1 MSNNIVRLR
10 PKWLYEETNIINRL
24 QELVTVLN
32 QYGST
37 DGAVPQDIIFEY
49 FDMKQRLA
57 ETLNEKR

>member
-24 QELVTVLN
+24 QELVTVIN

-37 DGAVPQDIIFEY
+37 DGAVPQDIIVEY
-49 FDMKQRLA
+49 FGMKQKLA